1 MLFKGFINQTSTF
14 FQTCS
19 KILHGGS
26 NRLIHFI
33 RKIPNTV
40 KTYRAKLQNL
50 GETNLN
56 LAIYHYQNRNL
67 NDAIFRF
74 KVVEKYFP
82 NLANNDFNY
91 YMGRCYLEKG
101 KIEEAEKYLN
111 DYLKNIKIHPDSN
124 FLEDAEFSLKIAKS
138 ENNNIN
144 SINRVP
150 INLIQR
156 KFDAEANL
164 MEHTHLTEKLI
175 KQKYPIHLILFELL
189 KEKLEINESNKKKPH
204 GKFILDLGCNR
215 GVFGYLANESNLANF
230 IIGVDISTKML
241 KLSKG
246 IRLKD
251 NKVYSDLINDSV
263 EEYLA
268 KSVKNAE
275 TKFNVIFAYSILS
288 YTADIKNIF
297 NNLNHLAS
305 LNGILCFTFDEM
317 PSDNTEKNDNVIFNS
332 KTETFMYTK
341 HFIDDTLAKAGW
353 NIIINKDI
361 ICDAKTNA
369 KKCLVL
375 ATNSN
380 SVVNNA
386 IKDNDAK
393 NQNNKIIQ
401 KKDFK
406 EKSITNHPKD
416 KKQLNKQIDIIDKK
430 FKTKT
435 KTKTKKSKK

>member
-1 MLFKGFINQTSTF
+1 MLFKGLINQTSTF

-19 KILHGGS
+19 KIFHGGT
-26 NRLIHFI
+26 NKLLHFI
-33 RKIPNTV
+33 KKIPHTV

-101 KIEEAEKYLN
+101 NAEEAEKYLN
-111 DYLKNIKIHPDSN
+111 DYLKNIKTHPDSK
-124 FLEDAEFSLKIAKS
+124 FLEEAEFSLKIAKS
-138 ENNNIN
+138 ENDNIN
-144 SINRVP
+144 RIP
-150 INLIQR
+150 ISLIQR
-156 KFDAEANL
+156 KFDTEAKL
-164 MEHTHLTEKLI
+164 IEHTHLTEKLV

-189 KEKLEINESNKKKPH
+189 KEKLEINESTKKKPH

-230 IIGVDISTKML
+230 VIGVDISTKML
-241 KLSKG
+241 KLSKE

-268 KSVKNAE
+268 KSVKNTE
-275 TKFNVIFAYSILS
+275 TKFNVIFAYNIVS
-288 YTADIKNIF
+288 YTSEIKNIF
-297 NNLNHLAS
+297 NNLKHLAS
-305 LNGILCFTFDEM
+305 LNGILCLTFDEM
-317 PSDNTEKNDNVIFNS
+317 PSNNAEKNDHVIFNS

-341 HFIDDTLAKAGW
+341 HFIDDTLAKSGW
-353 NIIINKDI
+353 NIIISKDI
-361 ICDAKTNA
+361 IYDAKTNA

-380 SVVNNA
+380 SVVDNS

-393 NQNNKIIQ
+393 NQNNKIIIQ
-401 KKDFK
+401 KKDVK
-406 EKSITNHPKD
+406 EKSTTNQTKD
-416 KKQLNKQIDIIDKK
+416 KKQLNKQIDAIDKK
-430 FKTKT
+430 SKN
-435 KTKTKKSKK
+435 KTKKSKKIT